1 MKKTFFSSII
11 LMSSFVMATAPQA
24 AQKETIELDTILQAI
39 DSMEPT
45 QFAKL
50 LTDDS
55 KFKFGNFPEETGKE
69 AIEKAQTS
77 FYSSIKGL
85 KHEVVHS
92 WHDKSSIV
100 AEMNVTYTRHDGST
114 ITLPVTDVF
123 KIKNNKVAGTYIYM
137 DVAPLYN
144 TNTK

>member
-1 MKKTFFSSII
+1 MKNSLLPSMI

-24 AQKETIELDTILQAI
+24 AQQETIKLDSILHAI
-39 DSMEPT
+39 DSMDPT

-50 LTDDS
+50 LTDNS
-55 KFKFGNFPEETGKE
+55 KFKFGNFPEAVGKE
-69 AIEKAQTS
+69 AIAKSQTD

-123 KIKNNKVAGTYIYM
+123 KIKDNKVAGTYIYM
-137 DVAPLYN
+137 DITPLYAP
-144 TNTK
+144 K

>member
-1 MKKTFFSSII
+1 MKNTLLSSMI
-11 LMSSFVMATAPQA
+11 LTSCFVMATASQA
-24 AQKETIELDTILQAI
+24 AQKEAIKLDSILQAI
-39 DSMEPT
+39 DSMDPT

-55 KFKFGNFPEETGKE
+55 KFKFGNFPEAVGKE
-69 AIEKAQTS
+69 AIAKAQTD
-77 FYSSIKGL
+77 FYSNIKGL

-114 ITLPVTDVF
+114 VTLPVTDVF

-137 DVAPLYN
+137 DIAPLY
-144 TNTK
+144 TTK